1 MTQNEIVVEDMD
13 MDTIYGL
20 KSRRYGHRYR
30 DQKEDGG
37 NRDFLIIERGS
48 GRLDKKK
55 RWQEILPLRR
65 SLFGFKLRFKQQEY
79 AS

>member
-48 GRLDKKK
+48 GRLDKKMVARNFASK
-55 RWQEILPLRR
+55 EKSNSR
-65 SLFGFKLRFKQQEY
+65 STP
-79 AS
+79 ANVP